1 MTLFLTFHGVV
12 QGVGFRPLAQRLAL
26 EMNIKGEVKNSG
38 GRVEITAVG
47 EGKALEKFIQRLNSV
62 CDGCTVKE
70 TEDMHFETF
79 SIAKSKRDFAVPVIT
94 PDIATCE
101 RCEKELF
108 DKSNR
113 RYFHPFIS
121 CVDCGPRYSIIENLP
136 YDRENTSMEG
146 FKMCPECE
154 KEYTSVSDRR
164 CHAQTICCNSCGVE
178 TNIPVGEVV
187 EVLKSGGVA
196 AIKDIGGYH
205 LACRA
210 DCENAVKKIR
220 EIKGR
225 EQKPFAVM
233 FKNIN
238 EINEFCEVS
247 EKEKELLISSARP
260 IVLLK
265 KKKEFAPSVCKK
277 SDLIGAFLPC
287 NPIQLLI
294 LKEISPLVM
303 TSANIT
309 SQPIITNDEEIKAL
323 GVCTLSH
330 NREIKTPLDDSVLR
344 VLENKAHFIRRSR
357 GYVPLPI
364 ALKLSANKDILC
376 TGGDLKASFCLVHG
390 NKAYMSQYFGDLEN
404 PDCMMAYTQSIER
417 MKRLHGI
424 EPKAVVSDMHP
435 GYFSSNLFNSDYKIQ
450 HHEAHCASVIAEH
463 GISERTLC
471 FAFDGTGFGYD
482 GAVWGSEGFLFDGK
496 HFERVFHLDYVKML
510 ASDDVSKDASLLLKC
525 ILRSDETVN
534 KALDLNINTVLSSS
548 MGRLFDAVSAALGI
562 CDYNSYEGECAEALE
577 RAAKSAEKEFV
588 FKSSTSMQEIVLQAV
603 NANAPANEVALGFH
617 RMIARLILSQAKK
630 HSVKQVVL
638 SGGVFANSLL
648 LSESEKLLTES
659 GISVYTNEKV
669 PCNDGGIALGQAY
682 IYMLNNQ

>member
-38 GRVEITAVG
+38 GRVEVTAAG
-47 EGKALEKFIQRLNSV
+47 EGKALEEFIRRLNSV
-62 CDGCTVKE
+62 CEGCTVKK
-70 TEDMHFETF
+70 TEDRNFKTF
-79 SIAKSKRDFAVPVIT
+79 SIAKSRRDNSVPVIT

-101 RCEKELF
+101 RCENELF
-108 DKSNR
+108 DKNNR
-113 RYFHPFIS
+113 RYSHPFIS
-121 CVDCGPRYSIIENLP
+121 CVNCGPRYSIIENLP
-136 YDRENTSMEG
+136 YDRENTSMKV
-146 FKMCPECE
+146 FKMCSECE
-154 KEYTSVSDRR
+154 TEYAAASDRR
-164 CHAQTICCNSCGVE
+164 CHAQTICCNSCGAE
-178 TNIPVGEVV
+178 TNAPVQDVA
-187 EVLKSGGVA
+187 EVLKGGGVA

-210 DCENAVKKIR
+210 DCEAAVKKIR

-225 EQKPFAVM
+225 EKKPFAVM
-233 FKNIN
+233 FGNIG
-238 EINEFCEVS
+238 EIKEFCEVS
-247 EKEKELLISSARP
+247 EKEKELLLSSARP

-265 KKKEFAPSVCKK
+265 KKKEFAPSVCKE
-277 SDLIGAFLPC
+277 SDSIGAFLPC
-287 NPIQLLI
+287 NPVQLLI
-294 LKEISPLVM
+294 LNEISPLVM

-309 SQPIITNDEEIKAL
+309 SQPIITDDEEIKAL

-330 NREIKTPLDDSVLR
+330 NREIKTPLDDSVVR
-344 VLENKAHFIRRSR
+344 VVRSKPHFIRRAR
-357 GYVPLPI
+357 GYVPLPVT
-364 ALKLSANKDILC
+364 LKLSAYKDILC

-390 NKAYMSQYFGDLEN
+390 NRAYMSQYFGDLEN
-404 PDCMMAYTQSIER
+404 PDCMRAYTQNIER

-424 EPKAVVSDMHP
+424 EPKAVVCDLHP
-435 GYFSSNLFNSDYKIQ
+435 GYFSSNIFKSDYRIQ

-463 GISERTLC
+463 GISEKTLC

-482 GAVWGSEGFLFDGK
+482 GAVWGSEGFLFDGRR
-496 HFERVFHLDYVKML
+496 FERVFHLDYIKML
-510 ASDDVSKDASLLLKC
+510 ASDEASRNASLVLKC
-525 ILRSDETVN
+525 ILRNDETVN

-562 CDYNSYEGECAEALE
+562 CNYNSYEGECAEALE
-577 RAAKSAEKEFV
+577 RSAKSAKKEFM
-588 FKSSTSMQEIVLQAV
+588 FRNSTSMREIVLQAV

-617 RMIARLILSQAKK
+617 KMLARLILSQAEKY
-630 HSVKQVVL
+630 SVKQVAL

-648 LSESEKLLTES
+648 LSESEKLLAES